1 MEQIQE
7 QMAEMRAQ
15 LMEQMNTQM
24 TQFMEALANVT
35 RGQEDLRVLVENSR
49 RTENVGGQYG
59 LYDDV
64 SGRIENNH
72 DENEFRQPA
81 HVPYNPFNQNQGFPP
96 PPPSRL
102 LGGRGHHNRGNQDFD
117 FENVDQLSRH
127 SAEGV
132 QDDGGK
138 IRLIEERLR
147 AVEGKGVLGMD
158 ITDLGLVPGVRV
170 PPKFKVPI
178 FDKYNGATC
187 PMTHVK
193 AYYRKMS
200 VYSEDEGFLMH
211 FFQDSLAGASL
222 EWYVQLERTHIH
234 SWRDLVEAF
243 IKHYQYNVDMAPNR
257 TQLQS
262 LVQGSK
268 DSFKEYAQKWREL
281 AARVQ
286 PPMTE
291 REMID
296 MFTST
301 LSGHYYLACSASANF
316 SEMVR
321 YGERVEMGLKMGKI
335 QLGASS
341 NTPSGKKQ
349 TEGYARR
356 KEGNADAIY
365 GRRGSGRNNSQV
377 NAFMIPVPQQQQHLQ
392 GHRSNNDRYPP
403 RTRPHRKIDP
413 IPMTYAQVLQHL
425 LKIEKITLRDAP
437 NAPDTQSPN
446 YNVNVRCAFH
456 SGAAGHDTE
465 RCIALKNKVQ
475 DLLDQKIIQFT
486 PTPNIVNNPMP
497 THGGSGVNAI
507 ESEETSVV
515 SDVGCLT
522 FPLVSVKQ
530 HLVNSGI
537 FPGCGVDCEN
547 CKSRPEGCADL
558 KSMVQK
564 LIDEGPLQFYRRS
577 RGAKSESGEVSVISI
592 PYEPVVPICIQ
603 VPIQIP
609 VSIPYEEQPAA
620 LMITVP
626 GPIPYESEKAI
637 PWHYGSDVYYYG
649 TKEEGELSEEKSV
662 EAAVANTDNFAG
674 TGRITRSGR
683 VFSPQ
688 PIQNN
693 ADALAKAK
701 GKQVVTDV
709 QNSPI
714 HNGPPDS
721 AVPSKDVEELLRII
735 KKSDY
740 KVVEQL
746 GQTQSKISILQ
757 LLMCSEGHRDALLR
771 ILNGAYVPHEISVNQ
786 LEAVANNISAGNGL
800 GFTDHDLPPEGR
812 NHNKALHISI
822 ECKGTTLSRVL
833 VDTGSSLN
841 MLPKSAL
848 MRIDYAGVE
857 LRPSELVVRAFD
869 GSRRSV
875 FGEVDLPIQV
885 GPQIFTTTFYVMDI
899 QPAYCCLLGRPWIH
913 KAGAVTSTL
922 HQKLKYPVDG
932 KVVTVCG
939 EEDYIV
945 SHLSSFQYVEI
956 EGEIHETPFQ
966 AFEAVNAVKT
976 PLCEL
981 KKPETI
987 MSSLKDAQVV
997 VETGKSEGWGQMIDV
1012 RPKFNKNGLGFNPG
1026 RQSFTSPT
1034 SSFTPVRFVR
1044 GGVIQDGKVN
1054 AIVKGEEVD
1063 SDCDFDSWIR
1073 PSIPGTKLNNWTI
1086 EDVIQVTQ
1094 AQECSTTTD
1103 SIGNSSAIAYYDF
1116 DNPIYQAEEEAYEDC
1131 DLPDELAR
1139 LLKQEEKKVIQP
1151 HQEAIE
1157 MVNVGT
1163 KEQVREVKIGAA
1175 LENSVKRRLI
1185 AMLKEYADI
1194 FAWSY
1199 EDMPGLDTNIVVHR
1213 LPLKEDSPPVK

>member
-1 MEQIQE
+1 
-7 QMAEMRAQ
+7 MA
-15 LMEQMNTQM
+15 
-24 TQFMEALANVT
+24 QFMEALPNVT
-35 RGQEDLRVLVENSR
+35 KGQDDLRVLVENSR
-49 RTENVGGQYG
+49 RNENGGHHG
-59 LYDDV
+59 LFDDV
-64 SGRIENNH
+64 
-72 DENEFRQPA
+72 
-81 HVPYNPFNQNQGFPP
+81 
-96 PPPSRL
+96 
-102 LGGRGHHNRGNQDFD
+102 
-117 FENVDQLSRH
+117 SRH
-127 SAEGV
+127 SAEGAHEEV
-132 QDDGGK
+132 ERY
-138 IRLIEERLR
+138 RLIEERLR

-158 ITDLGLVPGVRV
+158 INDLGLVPGVRI
-170 PPKFKVPI
+170 PPKFKVPS

-262 LVQGSK
+262 LVQGPK

-321 YGERVEMGLKMGKI
+321 YGEHVEMGLKMGKI

-341 NTPSGKKQ
+341 NTSSGKKQ
-349 TEGYARR
+349 AEGYARR

-377 NAFMIPVPQQQQHLQ
+377 YAVMIPVPQQQQQQHQ
-392 GHRSNNDRYPP
+392 HGQRSNNDRYPP

-446 YNVNVRCAFH
+446 YNANARCAFH
-456 SGAAGHDTE
+456 SGAPGHDTE

-507 ESEETSVV
+507 ESEEISVV

-547 CKSRPEGCADL
+547 CKSQLEGCAEL

-564 LIDEGPLQFYRRS
+564 LIDEGPLQFYRRL
-577 RGAKSESGEVSVISI
+577 RGVKSEDGEVAVISI
-592 PYEPVVPICIQ
+592 PYEPVAPICIQ

-620 LMITVP
+620 LMIT
-626 GPIPYESEKAI
+626 
-637 PWHYGSDVYYYG
+637 
-649 TKEEGELSEEKSV
+649 EEGEPSKEKLV

-701 GKQVVTDV
+701 GKQVMTDV
-709 QNSPI
+709 QNSPTQ
-714 HNGPPDS
+714 NEAPDS

-735 KKSDY
+735 RKPDY
-740 KVVEQL
+740 K
-746 GQTQSKISILQ
+746 
-757 LLMCSEGHRDALLR
+757 
-771 ILNGAYVPHEISVNQ
+771 EISVNQ

-800 GFTDHDLPPEGR
+800 GFTDRDLPPEGR
-812 NHNKALHISI
+812 NHNKALHISM

-841 MLPKSAL
+841 VLPKSAL

-869 GSRRSV
+869 GSRRYHVSGVCASQLKLHPSIRILKLSISGPTKALDFLLSFHMLNNNVGWFISV
-875 FGEVDLPIQV
+875 NILATYLV
-885 GPQIFTTTFYVMDI
+885 G
-899 QPAYCCLLGRPWIH
+899 
-913 KAGAVTSTL
+913 
-922 HQKLKYPVDG
+922 
-932 KVVTVCG
+932 
-939 EEDYIV
+939 
-945 SHLSSFQYVEI
+945 
-956 EGEIHETPFQ
+956 
-966 AFEAVNAVKT
+966 
-976 PLCEL
+976 
-981 KKPETI
+981 
-987 MSSLKDAQVV
+987 SSLA
-997 VETGKSEGWGQMIDV
+997 
-1012 RPKFNKNGLGFNPG
+1012 
-1026 RQSFTSPT
+1026 
-1034 SSFTPVRFVR
+1034 
-1044 GGVIQDGKVN
+1044 
-1054 AIVKGEEVD
+1054 
-1063 SDCDFDSWIR
+1063 WI
-1073 PSIPGTKLNNWTI
+1073 IIK
-1086 EDVIQVTQ
+1086 
-1094 AQECSTTTD
+1094 A
-1103 SIGNSSAIAYYDF
+1103 
-1116 DNPIYQAEEEAYEDC
+1116 
-1131 DLPDELAR
+1131 
-1139 LLKQEEKKVIQP
+1139 
-1151 HQEAIE
+1151 
-1157 MVNVGT
+1157 
-1163 KEQVREVKIGAA
+1163 
-1175 LENSVKRRLI
+1175 
-1185 AMLKEYADI
+1185 
-1194 FAWSY
+1194 
-1199 EDMPGLDTNIVVHR
+1199 
-1213 LPLKEDSPPVK
+1213 

>member
-15 LMEQMNTQM
+15 LTEQMNTQM

-49 RTENVGGQYG
+49 RTENDGGQYG

-102 LGGRGHHNRGNQDFD
+102 FGGRGHHNRGNQDFD
-117 FENVDQLSRH
+117 FENVDQLLRH

-147 AVEGKGVLGMD
+147 AIEGKGVLGMD
-158 ITDLGLVPGVRV
+158 ITDLGLVPGIRV

-178 FDKYNGATC
+178 FDKYNGATS

-222 EWYVQLERTHIH
+222 EWYVQLERTHIY

-268 DSFKEYAQKWREL
+268 DSFKEYDQKWREL
-281 AARVQ
+281 AAKVQ
-286 PPMTE
+286 PPIAE

-301 LSGHYYLACSASANF
+301 LSGHYYMACSASANF
-316 SEMVR
+316 FEMVR
-321 YGERVEMGLKMGKI
+321 YGERVETGLKMGKI

-377 NAFMIPVPQQQQHLQ
+377 NAVMIPVPQQQQHMQ

-403 RTRPHRKIDP
+403 RTRPHRKIDA
-413 IPMTYAQVLQHL
+413 IPMTYAQ
-425 LKIEKITLRDAP
+425 ITLRDAP

-446 YNVNVRCAFH
+446 YKANARCAFH

-547 CKSRPEGCADL
+547 CKSQPEGCADL

-592 PYEPVVPICIQ
+592 LYEPVVPICIQ

-746 GQTQSKISILQ
+746 
-757 LLMCSEGHRDALLR
+757 
-771 ILNGAYVPHEISVNQ
+771 
-786 LEAVANNISAGNGL
+786 
-800 GFTDHDLPPEGR
+800 
-812 NHNKALHISI
+812 
-822 ECKGTTLSRVL
+822 
-833 VDTGSSLN
+833 
-841 MLPKSAL
+841 
-848 MRIDYAGVE
+848 
-857 LRPSELVVRAFD
+857 
-869 GSRRSV
+869 
-875 FGEVDLPIQV
+875 
-885 GPQIFTTTFYVMDI
+885 
-899 QPAYCCLLGRPWIH
+899 
-913 KAGAVTSTL
+913 
-922 HQKLKYPVDG
+922 
-932 KVVTVCG
+932 
-939 EEDYIV
+939 
-945 SHLSSFQYVEI
+945 EI
-956 EGEIHETPFQ
+956 EVEIHETPFQ

-1026 RQSFTSPT
+1026 RQSFMSPT
-1034 SSFTPVRFVR
+1034 SSFTPVKFVR
-1044 GGVIQDGKVN
+1044 GGVIQDGQNVFF
-1054 AIVKGEEVD
+1054 
-1063 SDCDFDSWIR
+1063 SD
-1073 PSIPGTKLNNWTI
+1073 
-1086 EDVIQVTQ
+1086 
-1094 AQECSTTTD
+1094 
-1103 SIGNSSAIAYYDF
+1103 
-1116 DNPIYQAEEEAYEDC
+1116 
-1131 DLPDELAR
+1131 AR
-1139 LLKQEEKKVIQP
+1139 LQNSDFFFHGMEWCRQIQD
-1151 HQEAIE
+1151 
-1157 MVNVGT
+1157 NT
-1163 KEQVREVKIGAA
+1163 K
-1175 LENSVKRRLI
+1175 
-1185 AMLKEYADI
+1185 AMMKML
-1194 FAWSY
+1194 
-1199 EDMPGLDTNIVVHR
+1199 GVL
-1213 LPLKEDSPPVK
+1213 